1 MKLARFFLF
10 AVFSAVPLLLT
21 SSGTGGFGF
30 GQTGAPQAPP
40 ATAPLA
46 SSACKDLAFRC
57 IGPTLTS
64 GRIAAI
70 AIDPRES
77 NIWYVA
83 AAAGGLWKT
92 ADGGTSFKCV
102 TDDIGS
108 FSMGAVAVDPANS
121 QVIWLGTGEQQSQ
134 RSVDFGD
141 GVYRSADGGNT
152 WVNMGLTRSE
162 HIARICIDPRNTE
175 VVYVAAQGPL
185 WASGGDRGIFK
196 TINGGKTWQWMLQ
209 ISENTGVT
217 DLVMDPRNPD
227 LLYAASFQR
236 RRHTGVA
243 VGGGPECAIFKS
255 EDAGVTWTKLTQ
267 GLPTADMG
275 RIALAMSPQN
285 SGTLYAQITAAGG
298 QSGFYRTDDQGSTW
312 KRITTSGPAANLYY
326 GEIFADPHQAERV
339 FITAVNLQMTE
350 DGGKTFKNAPLGKG
364 VHVDHHALAFDL
376 KDPKHIL
383 LGNDGGLYETKDGMK
398 TWRHFPAV
406 AVSQF
411 YRMCVDNA
419 VPFFNVYAGAQDNG
433 SQGGPSRTVNKV
445 GICTADWRKVGG
457 GDGFQ
462 GQVDPNDPKIIYTMS
477 QGGAISRAKKS
488 IKPKDGG
495 GKGGGKGGGGMGGGG
510 GVRWNWDT
518 PFIISPH
525 SPQRLYLA
533 ANVLYRSDDRGDAW
547 KAISP
552 DLTRKLDRNAIPVMG
567 KIWPAETPAKNQSTT
582 ALSVCNALEE
592 SPIKEG
598 LIYVGTNDGLVQ
610 ITENA
615 GESWRKL
622 DRFPG
627 VPIFATVSDICPSH
641 HDVDTVYVSFHN
653 YEAGDF
659 RPYLLKSTDRGKTW
673 SSIAGDLPDRQFIW
687 SVEEDS
693 VNRNLLFAGT
703 EFGIFFT
710 GDGGKHWVQ
719 LKGGVPTISFRDMVI
734 HKRESDLVC
743 GTFGR
748 GLYILDDITPLRLAT
763 PEVLAKEVTL
773 FPPRKTYVYEEKT
786 AVQPSANHSE
796 MPNPPFGALI
806 TYHLRDDLGEGAKI
820 VLTVTDAEGKKL
832 QHINGPAT
840 AGFHRVTWDLR
851 PEGGGERD
859 LVKPG
864 KFKVML
870 GKQVRG
876 ELWQLGDAQ
885 VFEVVPL
892 LEKAKEGG
900 R

>member
-1 MKLARFFLF
+1 MKLARFLLF
-10 AVFSAVPLLLT
+10 AVLSAVPLLLT
-21 SSGTGGFGF
+21 SGGAGGFGAD
-30 GQTGAPQAPP
+30 QTTSPP
-40 ATAPLA
+40 ATTPPAPLS

-70 AIDPRES
+70 AIDPRDS

-92 ADGGTSFKCV
+92 TDGGTSFKCV

-108 FSMGAVAVDPANS
+108 FSMGAVAVDPSNS

-162 HIARICIDPRNTE
+162 HIARICIDPRNTDI
-175 VVYVAAQGPL
+175 VYVAAQGPL
-185 WASGGDRGIFK
+185 WSSGGDRGVFK
-196 TINGGKTWQWMLQ
+196 TSNGGKTWQWMHQ
-209 ISENTGVT
+209 ISEHTGVT

-227 LLYAASFQR
+227 LLYAATFQR

-243 VGGGPECAIFKS
+243 VGGGPECAIYKS

-285 SGTLYAQITAAGG
+285 SGILYAHITAAGG
-298 QSGFYRTDDQGSTW
+298 QSGFYRTEDQGSTW
-312 KRITTSGPAANLYY
+312 KRGNTSVPAANLYY

-350 DGGKTFKNAPLGKG
+350 DGGKSFKNAPLGKG
-364 VHVDHHALAFDL
+364 VHVDHHAMAFDL
-376 KDPKHIL
+376 KDAKHVL

-419 VPFFNVYAGAQDNG
+419 VPFYNVYAGAQDNG

-445 GICTADWRKVGG
+445 GIRTADWRKVGG

-462 GQVDPNDPKIIYTMS
+462 GQVDPIDPKIIYTMS
-477 QGGAISRAKKS
+477 QGGAISRMKKS

-495 GKGGGKGGGGMGGGG
+495 GGGKGGGGKGGGGGMGG

-533 ANVLYRSDDRGDAW
+533 ANLLYRSDDRGDAW
-547 KAISP
+547 KTISP

-567 KIWPAETPAKNQSTT
+567 KIWPGETPAKNQSTT

-610 ITENA
+610 ITENG
-615 GESWRKL
+615 GESWRKI

-627 VPIFATVSDICPSH
+627 VPIFATVSDVCPSH

-673 SSIAGDLPDRQFIW
+673 NSISGDLPDRQFVW
-687 SVEEDS
+687 TVEEDS

-703 EFGIFFT
+703 EFGVFFT
-710 GDGGKHWVQ
+710 VDGGKHWVQ

-734 HKRESDLVC
+734 HKREGDLVC

-748 GLYILDDITPLRLAT
+748 GLYILDDITPLRLTT

-773 FPPRKTYVYEEKT
+773 FPPRKTYVYEEKSE
-786 AVQPSANHSE
+786 VQPSANHSE
-796 MPNPPFGALI
+796 MPNPPFGALL

-832 QHINGPAT
+832 QPISGPAT
-840 AGFHRVTWDLR
+840 AGFHRVAWDLR
-851 PEGGGERD
+851 ADGGGG

-864 KFKVML
+864 KYKVTL
-870 GKQVRG
+870 GKHVRG

-892 LEKAKEGG
+892 MEKTKEG
-900 R
+900 